1 MPINKLD
8 DLQYERY
15 LPTAFDESLSLL
27 QKVNKVRDFLNQV
40 IDLANAND
48 TRITD
53 YITATNTTLATIQN
67 DFDVLESWVK
77 GEGLEAEITPILQ
90 TWYDNGKLATII
102 NNTVFGM
109 KANKTDLDNFGLSP
123 MNYGAVGDG
132 IADDTQ
138 ALKSF
143 FQMVQTK
150 TGGCSV
156 KFPHGKRFKITDSL
170 GVYTF
175 SNVTIDFNGSI
186 LDWEGT
192 PLTSM
197 ELFTITGVYSQTTN
211 VTSDALKNSVYLN
224 VTSTVGFS
232 KGDLLRI
239 YSNEIWDVSRTSSRI
254 GEIVFIESVDSGT
267 TLKLSTPLYDNY
279 TIANS
284 PKVQK
289 ITPVEN
295 IKIMNGTIQ
304 GARGFDEHSGINIY
318 AGRNV
323 VISGITSKQVDKKHI
338 TLTDCTHSTI
348 ENCFIFDSKHATM
361 GYGLSFADA
370 TRDCVARNNYFSG
383 VRHSMTTNNN
393 VSTSWGIVRKLLWD
407 GNTINETATN
417 LDGSSQGDAIDTHAG
432 CEFITITNNTINGCG
447 GNGINVEGRSAV
459 ITNNRIHNVKS
470 SGVYLRPFVDNRPS
484 SFVVSNNEI
493 THSIGDDTGSADYG
507 IRVYADVSDVD
518 FFDISGNVIRAAIA
532 PLSIS
537 MNTGKLVK
545 KIAISGNIAEVTRT
559 GSALSITGVEKG
571 SIDGNT
577 VIALNTGINVNQ
589 SSFLAINGNSIILTD
604 QTNTLANGY
613 GIYCTASEGVS
624 VSGNTVKNQGV
635 FTTTSNG
642 VRFGADMIG
651 SSIVGN
657 VTKGMVSP
665 VVILSGATNCMEVS
679 NI

>member
-1 MPINKLD
+1 VTINKID
-8 DLQYERY
+8 DTGYERY

-27 QKVNKVRDFLNQV
+27 QKVNKLLKFLNLV
-40 IDLANAND
+40 IDQSNATETTVTDGINQLNLDLAQVQ
-48 TRITD
+48 T
-53 YITATNTTLATIQN
+53 
-67 DFDVLESWVK
+67 DFDTLETWVK
-77 GEGLEAEITPILQ
+77 GEGLVTDITAILN
-90 TWYDNGKLATII
+90 TWYSDGTLATII
-102 NNTVFGM
+102 NDNVFSM

-123 MNYGAVGDG
+123 MNYGAIGDG
-132 IADDTQ
+132 IVDDTQ
-138 ALKSF
+138 ALKTF
-143 FQMVQTK
+143 FQLVQTK
-150 TGGCSV
+150 SGGCSV

-192 PLTSM
+192 PLTSL
-197 ELFTITGVYSQTTN
+197 ELFTITGTYGQTTN
-211 VTSDALKNSVYLN
+211 VTADALKNGVYLN

-239 YSNEIWDVSRTSSRI
+239 YSNEIWDVSRTSTRI

-267 TLKLSTPLYDNY
+267 TLKLSTPLYDSY

-295 IKIMNGTIQ
+295 IKILNGTIQ
-304 GARGFDEHSGINIY
+304 GARGFDEHSGINVY
-318 AGRNV
+318 AGRNI

-348 ENCFIFDSKHATM
+348 ENCFIFDSKHASQ

-407 GNTINETATN
+407 GNTINETSAN
-417 LDGSSQGDAIDTHAG
+417 LDGTSLGDAIDTHAG

-459 ITNNRIHNVKS
+459 ITNNRIHNVKQT
-470 SGVYLRPFVDNRPS
+470 GVYLRPFVDNRPS
-484 SFVVSNNEI
+484 SYVVSNNEI
-493 THSIGDDTGSADYG
+493 THSIGDDTGNADYA

-518 FFDISGNVIRAAIA
+518 FFDVSGNIMRAAIS
-532 PLSIS
+532 PLTVS
-537 MNTGKLVK
+537 MNTGRLVK
-545 KIAISGNIAEVTRT
+545 RIAVSGNIAEVTRT
-559 GSALSITGVEKG
+559 GSAFSITGVEKG

-577 VIALNTGINVNQ
+577 VIALSTGININQ
-589 SSFLAINGNSIILTD
+589 SSFVAVNGNAVILTE
-604 QTNTLANGY
+604 QAGTNGY
-613 GIYCTASEGVS
+613 GIYCTASEGLS
-624 VSGNTVKNQGV
+624 VTGNTVNNQGN
-635 FTTTSNG
+635 FSTLSNG

-665 VVILSGATNCMEVS
+665 ATILSGATNCMEVS